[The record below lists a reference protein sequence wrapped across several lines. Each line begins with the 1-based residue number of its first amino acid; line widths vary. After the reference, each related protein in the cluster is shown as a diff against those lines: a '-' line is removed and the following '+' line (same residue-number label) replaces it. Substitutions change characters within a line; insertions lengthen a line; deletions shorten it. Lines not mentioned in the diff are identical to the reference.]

1 VGVLLYPPIKE
12 KLLLDRTLVIIG
24 LTFTSV
30 LTMLLGLA
38 PKEPTPEVAKITF
51 IDVTPFLLE
60 PPSTTS
66 TTSTLP
72 EVIPAGIPTD
82 QTQRCPQW
90 EAKFAEHGLPVRAFS
105 YIAYRESKCNPKAV
119 NARWNS
125 KGQLTYTL
133 NNNGTWDSG
142 LVQINSS
149 WVSTVREVCNVDTG
163 SFRRDLEA
171 LLKADCNLK
180 VAKWIMENSSGKLRN
195 WSIYGG

>member
-1 VGVLLYPPIKE
+1 MGVLLYPPIKE

-82 QTQRCPQW
+82 HTKRCPKW
-90 EAKFAEHGLPVRAFS
+90 EAKFREYGLPVKAFS
-105 YIAYRESKCNPKAV
+105 YIAYRESRCNSQAWNRYK
-119 NARWNS
+119 NA
-125 KGQLTYTL
+125 
-133 NNNGTWDSG
+133 NGTQDLG

-149 WVSTVREVCNVDTG
+149 WKSVTRNICGTG
-163 SFRRDLEA
+163 IKGLFDV
-171 LLKADCNLK
+171 DCNLS
-180 VAKWIMENSSGKLRN
+180 VARYLYNNGGLGH
-195 WSIYGG
+195 WSL